1 MDVRCLHLLHWNF
14 LVKVEQMD
22 PTYAYVPS
30 LQCLQRSEFVHS
42 LHLRLQLCLILHSL
56 KDNYAKTLLRLE
68 DCIRQDTSTK
78 ELNPCVHCKKF
89 TL

>member
-14 LVKVEQMD
+14 PIIVEQMD

-30 LQCLQRSEFVHS
+30 LQCLQRGEFVYS
-42 LHLRLQLCLILHSL
+42 LHPRLQLCLIFHSL
-56 KDNYAKTLLRLE
+56 KDNCAKNLLGLE
-68 DCIRQDTSTK
+68 NCIGQDRSTK
-78 ELNPCVHCKKF
+78 ELNPSVHCRNF